1 MIPITD
7 KGKKQL
13 ELKLEELK
21 KEFKTLPSIISEARK
36 KGDLKENADYHAAK
50 ERQGMLNAEIQKIS
64 GDLHNCQ
71 VIDITTLPKNI
82 VTFGKKVSL
91 IDLKNNQKI
100 CYQIV
105 SPSEANAKES
115 KISIKSLVAKAL
127 LGKKVQTKISIQ
139 VPAGEKNY
147 QIKKISL

>member
-1 MIPITD
+1 MIPITA

-13 ELKLEELK
+13 ELKLEQLK
-21 KEFKTLPSIISEARK
+21 KEFKTLPSIIGEARK

-71 VIDITTLPKNI
+71 VIDITTLPKDI

-91 IDLKNNQKI
+91 IDLENNEEF

-105 SPSEANAKES
+105 NPFEANAKES

-127 LGKKVQTKISIQ
+127 LGKKAQTKISIQ
-139 VPAGEKNY
+139 VPSGEKNY
-147 QIKKISL
+147 QITKISL